1 MASIVV
7 CLLSWH
13 GVWWI
18 LTIFTTSLGPVR
30 THFLVPSPDHCNICS
45 MITLS
50 ESIELIASPR
60 ADHFMRWVES
70 FLLIFSSDQT
80 INPSIIF
87 EILEVNIYEILC
99 SENSFSLVRPG
110 AHSGVLTAPGGPR
123 SNWCNTL
130 SFLCLWLV
138 QSYHVTLIL
147 VSDWLKLVQH
157 SLILVWRCTASSKA

>member
-1 MASIVV
+1 M
-7 CLLSWH
+7 
-13 GVWWI
+13 
-18 LTIFTTSLGPVR
+18 TSLGPVR

-87 EILEVNIYEILC
+87 EILEVNINEIFMLRELVFPGQTR
-99 SENSFSLVRPG
+99 SSLWCFDS
-110 AHSGVLTAPGGPR
+110 SGWPP
-123 SNWCNTL
+123 
-130 SFLCLWLV
+130 
-138 QSYHVTLIL
+138 
-147 VSDWLKLVQH
+147 LKLVQH
-157 SLILVWRCTASSKA
+157 SLILVSLIGPELSCDSNTRLWLAQTGATLSHSRLTAPSRQGLNDHYKRY